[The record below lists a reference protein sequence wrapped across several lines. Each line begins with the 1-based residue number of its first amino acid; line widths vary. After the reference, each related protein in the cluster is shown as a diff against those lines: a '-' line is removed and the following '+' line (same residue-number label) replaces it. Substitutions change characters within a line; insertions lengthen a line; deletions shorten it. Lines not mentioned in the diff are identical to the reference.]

1 MPLTLVLHSALVVRL
16 LTRDIL
22 RAYCNILIKTIT
34 SARLSMISMYYIVM
48 YTAVRAVWLFV
59 RFEFARVSPM
69 RRPHRVTSHE
79 TMILSY

>member
-16 LTRDIL
+16 LTLDTIRDVHI
-22 RAYCNILIKTIT
+22 IKTIT